1 MSTIPHAKER
11 NLSLDILRVI
21 AIFLV
26 LWQHSNECY
35 YIGDGGSLVK
45 DVIPT
50 VGIIDSYA
58 RVCIGLFVM
67 ISGYLLLPNK
77 LPTGQFFRRRFTR
90 VLFPWIFWCIVFAFY
105 LVAKN
110 GGGIMQILTHIAHI
124 PVNFGTE
131 VGHLWYVYMLLGLY
145 LIVPIITPWL
155 RSCSKRELQFY
166 LAIWGITTLLPYLH
180 EVWPEMWGE
189 CYWNP
194 TPMLYY
200 FTGFAGYLVLGYY
213 IKAYGPLNKLLSWVL
228 VIVGFVATVLI
239 FCTAAPYADS
249 VAQAELPWNFCTLN
263 VVMMSLGTFSLVS
276 RLHITAKGKIQRLVV
291 NASVCSYAVYLC
303 HIIVLNYMHTLIDAL
318 TIPVSAKIALIAIST
333 FFITWFIVYL
343 LAKLPKAKWWLGV

>member
-11 NLSLDILRVI
+11 NLSLDILRVL

-45 DVIPT
+45 DVLPT
-50 VGIIDSYA
+50 VGIVDSYA

-67 ISGYLLLPNK
+67 ISGYLLLPMK
-77 LPTGQFFRRRFTR
+77 LPTGQFFKRRFTR
-90 VLFPWIFWCIVFAFY
+90 VLFPWIFWCIVYAVY
-105 LVAKN
+105 LGFSN
-110 GGGIMQILTHIAHI
+110 GALQVLSNIAHI
-124 PVNFGTE
+124 PVNFGTD

-145 LIVPIITPWL
+145 LLVPIISPWL
-155 RSCSKRELQFY
+155 KSCGKKELQFY
-166 LAIWGITTLLPYLH
+166 LAVWGITTLLPYLH

-213 IKAYGPLNKLLSWVL
+213 MKKYGPLNKLLSWLL
-228 VIVGFVATVLI
+228 VIVGYGATTAI
-239 FCTAAPYADS
+239 FLLHGQGATS
-249 VAQAELPWNFCTLN
+249 VADAELPWNFCTLN

-276 RLHITAKGKIQRLVV
+276 RLHITAKGRIPRLVES
-291 NASVCSYAVYLC
+291 ASVCSYAVYLC
-303 HIIVLNYMHTLIDAL
+303 HILILNQMHSIADSFA
-318 TIPVSAKIALIAIST
+318 IPVVAKIAFIAVST
-333 FFITWFIVYL
+333 FLLSWLIVYL
-343 LAKLPKAKWWLGV
+343 LSKLPKARWWLGV